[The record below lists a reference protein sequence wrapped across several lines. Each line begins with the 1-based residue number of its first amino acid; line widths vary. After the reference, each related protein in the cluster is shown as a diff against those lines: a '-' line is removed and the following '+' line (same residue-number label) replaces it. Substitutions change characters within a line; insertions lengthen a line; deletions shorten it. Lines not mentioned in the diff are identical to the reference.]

1 MPKVVTIY
9 WRDIPSQVTVQ
20 EGRKRAKKLLPAR
33 FQEAIDRAA
42 MRAKKSDADAY
53 LEDWERKNTRAEG
66 DIDEI
71 LAEVTTK
78 IEAEYDDERLGKI
91 LRNKGIDPDL
101 NQEQVEDAG
110 GISE

>member
-53 LEDWERKNTRAEG
+53 LEDWERKNTKAEG

-71 LAEVTTK
+71 LAEITSQ
-78 IEAEYDDERLGKI
+78 IEAEFDDERLDKI
-91 LRNKGIDPDL
+91 LRNKGIDP
-101 NQEQVEDAG
+101 EKA
-110 GISE
+110 S

>member
-53 LEDWERKNTRAEG
+53 LEDWERKNAKAEG

-71 LAEVTTK
+71 LAEVTNK
-78 IEAEYDDERLGKI
+78 IEAEFDDERLGKI
-91 LRNKGIDPDL
+91 LRNKGIDP
-101 NQEQVEDAG
+101 EKT
-110 GISE
+110 S

>member
-53 LEDWERKNTRAEG
+53 LEDWDRKNTKAEG
-66 DIDEI
+66 DIDVI
-71 LAEVTTK
+71 LAELVDK
-78 IEAEYDDERLGKI
+78 IETEYDDERLDKI
-91 LRNKGIDPDL
+91 LRNKGIDPDKS
-101 NQEQVEDAG
+101 A
-110 GISE
+110 

>member
-53 LEDWERKNTRAEG
+53 LEDWERKNAKAEG

-71 LAEVTTK
+71 LAEITTK
-78 IEAEYDDERLGKI
+78 IETEYDEERLDKI
-91 LRNKGIDPDL
+91 LRNKGIDPDKP
-101 NQEQVEDAG
+101 EEA
-110 GISE
+110 

>member
-53 LEDWERKNTRAEG
+53 LEDWERKNAKAEG

-71 LAEVTTK
+71 LAEITTK
-78 IEAEYDDERLGKI
+78 IETEYDDERLDKI
-91 LRNKGIDPDL
+91 LRNKGIDPDKT
-101 NQEQVEDAG
+101 EE
-110 GISE
+110 S

>member
-71 LAEVTTK
+71 LADITNK
-78 IEAEYDDERLGKI
+78 IETEYDDERLDKI
-91 LRNKGIDPDL
+91 LRNKGIDPDKL
-101 NQEQVEDAG
+101 EEA
-110 GISE
+110 

>member
-1 MPKVVTIY
+1 MPKIVTIY

-53 LEDWERKNTRAEG
+53 LEDWERKNAKAEG
-66 DIDEI
+66 DADEL
-71 LAEVTTK
+71 LAVTVAK
-78 IEAEYDDERLGKI
+78 IEADFDDERLDTI
-91 LRNKGIDPDL
+91 VRNKGIDPEKTTD
-101 NQEQVEDAG
+101 
-110 GISE
+110 

>member
-53 LEDWERKNTRAEG
+53 LEDWERKNARADG

-71 LAEVTTK
+71 LAEIVKK
-78 IEAEYDDERLGKI
+78 IETEYDDERLDKI

-101 NQEQVEDAG
+101 NQEDA
-110 GISE
+110 